1 MSEPADRF
9 ARLRAFEKALY
20 HCATCNYCASA
31 VWQERG
37 IDGVCATLQSHS
49 PAASYSGK
57 GYLATARALL
67 EGEPLDLTTVA
78 ERAFACTTC
87 GNCEAVCPIGMP
99 PTTAVKALRAEL
111 VDQDRAPAGALTLR
125 DAVLTGQN
133 PWGFAAAQGADWQF
147 GLLPHPQ
154 PDLWLLPG
162 CAAVHRQPGEA
173 RAAAQLLTVIGH
185 DVAWPQH
192 TVCCGA
198 PLAALGFEQ
207 AETQQAR
214 TFADT
219 LPANVPLAVLGG
231 DCLAHLSAT
240 DTAPHSVLQ
249 LLHAALHDG
258 RLAVAP
264 RSDSPPPQVVAVQD
278 SCHLG
283 KPHHGLEPLDAPRLL
298 REVLAVL
305 GCEVAQN
312 TAAPR
317 HAVCCGAAGGMAQL
331 HENSARRMA
340 AACLAG
346 AERYGAEAL
355 ITASPLC
362 GGHLA
367 LTAAGQ
373 LSVYGICEFIAAHY
387 AVAGPEE

>member
-9 ARLRAFEKALY
+9 PRLRAFEKALY
-20 HCATCNYCASA
+20 HCATCNYCAAA

-37 IDGVCATLQSHS
+37 IDGLCATLQAHS

-57 GYLATARALL
+57 GYLAAARALL

-99 PTTAVKALRAEL
+99 PATAVKALRAEL
-111 VDQDRAPAGALTLR
+111 VDQDQAPAGALTVC
-125 DAVLTGQN
+125 DAVLTEQN
-133 PWGFAAAQGADWQF
+133 PWGAAAMQGADWQF
-147 GLLPHPQ
+147 GLVPHPQ

-162 CAAVHRQPGEA
+162 CAAAHRQPGEA

-207 AETQQAR
+207 AETQQAQV
-214 TFADT
+214 FADT
-219 LPANVPLAVLGG
+219 LPAKVPLAVLGG
-231 DCLAHLSAT
+231 DCLAQLSGGDA
-240 DTAPHSVLQ
+240 APHSVLQ

-278 SCHLG
+278 SCHLS
-283 KPHHGLEPLDAPRLL
+283 KPHHGLGQLDAPRLL

-305 GCEVAQN
+305 GCEVVHN
-312 TAAPR
+312 SAAPR

-331 HENSARRMA
+331 HQDAARRMA

-346 AERYGAEAL
+346 AERHGAEAL

-373 LSVYGICEFIAAHY
+373 LPVYGICEFIAVHY